1 MPSTHETETVLLPST
16 TGVLM
21 EAYCKDFQGRICT
34 ALEEIDGTL
43 RFSHDHWEREGGGGG
58 LTRIGEEGAVFEKG
72 GVNTSAVQGLL
83 PEGLARTLGLAS
95 SPFFATGVSLVMH
108 PKSPLVPTVN
118 LNLRYIE
125 LGSGEA
131 WFGGGMDLTPFYPY
145 EDDIRHFHRVL
156 RAACDRFGQGS
167 YARYKAWCDRYFFI
181 KHRNE
186 SRGVGGIFFD
196 QLRGDGDTNLVFVKD
211 VGESFLPAYV
221 PIIQRHV
228 GEEWG
233 ERERTWQL
241 VRRGRYV
248 EFNLMYDRGTVFG
261 LETDGRVESIL
272 MSLPPLA
279 RWDYDVRPEPGSR
292 ESRLIEI
299 LKHPRDWA

>member
-1 MPSTHETETVLLPST
+1 MDETETVLLPST

-21 EAYCKDFQGRICT
+21 EAYCKDFQTRTCAT
-34 ALEEIDGTL
+34 LEEIDGSL
-43 RFSHDHWEREGGGGG
+43 RFSKDRWDREGGGGG
-58 LTRIGEEGAVFEKG
+58 LTRIGGEGAVIEKG
-72 GVNTSAVQGLL
+72 GVNTSAVHGLL
-83 PEGLARTLGLAS
+83 PEGPARRLGLA
-95 SPFFATGVSLVMH
+95 PALFFATGVSLVIH
-108 PKSPLVPTVN
+108 PRSPLVPTIH

-131 WFGGGMDLTPFYPY
+131 WFGGGVDLTPFYPY
-145 EDDIRHFHRVL
+145 EEDIRHFHRVL
-156 RAACDRFGQGS
+156 KDACEKFGQGS

-181 KHRNE
+181 RHRNE
-186 SRGVGGIFFD
+186 TRGVGGIFFD
-196 QLRGDGDTNLVFVKD
+196 RLRGNAETNFGFVKE

-221 PIIQRHV
+221 PIIEKHV

-233 ERERTWQL
+233 ELERSWQL

-248 EFNLMYDRGTVFG
+248 EFNLMYDQGTLFG
-261 LETDGRVESIL
+261 LETNGRVESIL

-292 ESRLIEI
+292 EARLIEI
-299 LKHPRDWA
+299 LTHPRDWA